1 MQYQLDARQQA
12 IIPIAAFTA
21 TGQMEKLDVALNAGL
36 DAGLTL
42 SEVKEILLQLYAY
55 CGFPRSLN
63 GLSCFMSVVKSRSEK
78 GLSDDAGRT
87 ATPPPADWNSV
98 QAGSLTQTQLVGQP
112 VSGPL
117 FDFAPAIDVWL
128 KAHLFGDVFQRDVLD
143 WQDRE
148 WATISA
154 LAVLGGVNSQ
164 LKSHFAICLNIG
176 ILPEQLT
183 EFITI
188 LEQHCGAGIGE
199 NARTV
204 LDECLV

>member
-1 MQYQLDARQQA
+1 MQYQLDA
-12 IIPIAAFTA
+12 
-21 TGQMEKLDVALNAGL
+21 
-36 DAGLTL
+36 GLTL
-42 SEVKEILLQLYAY
+42 NEVKEILLQLYAY

-78 GLSDDAGRT
+78 GLSDDEGRT

-128 KAHLFGDVFQRDVLD
+128 KAHLFGDIFQRDVLD

-148 WATISA
+148 WVTVSA

-176 ILPEQLT
+176 ILPEQLS